1 MEKLIEIV
9 LRIET
14 MIREVFEE
22 WKNKNN
28 TQLIPAEVP
37 LKEKWLST
45 SEVKFLLDRKERM
58 LYEYVRQG
66 KLIARKRGGVNVYL
80 EESVKRFLNGNE
92 Q

>member
-1 MEKLIEIV
+1 MERLIEIV

-22 WKNKNN
+22 WKNKNS
-28 TQLIPAEVP
+28 TLMIPAVVP

-58 LYEYVRQG
+58 LYEYVKQG

-80 EESVKRFLNGNE
+80 EESVNRFLNGNE
-92 Q
+92 P

>member
-1 MEKLIEIV
+1 MEKLIEIM

-14 MIREVFEE
+14 MIREIFEE
-22 WKNKNN
+22 WR
-28 TQLIPAEVP
+28 PAQVP

-66 KLIARKRGGVNVYL
+66 KLISRKRGGVNVYL

-92 Q
+92 P

>member
-1 MEKLIEIV
+1 MERLIEIV

-22 WKNKNN
+22 WKNKS
-28 TQLIPAEVP
+28 TMQLIPAEVS
-37 LKEKWLST
+37 KEKWLST

-80 EESVKRFLNGNE
+80 EESVNRFLNGNE
-92 Q
+92 L